1 MNLGVVSNERLTGE
15 EDLHDRIHAT
25 AVPFPHR
32 SEPRLATE
40 IPTGELSA
48 TVPMHRRMCIIA
60 LGDEPLERDMSF
72 LNALHVEAYGR
83 Y

>member
-1 MNLGVVSNERLTGE
+1 VSSLAGN
-15 EDLHDRIHAT
+15 EDLHDRIHAA

-40 IPTGELSA
+40 IPTENCQRLFTCIGACVIL
-48 TVPMHRRMCIIA
+48 HRE
-60 LGDEPLERDMSF
+60 DKPLQCDMSF
-72 LNALHVEAYGR
+72 LDALHVEAYGR

>member
-1 MNLGVVSNERLTGE
+1 MNLGVVSNEALVNVSLVRRTYTIAFTPRQYLS
-15 EDLHDRIHAT
+15 HIDRNRGW
-25 AVPFPHR
+25 PPR
-32 SEPRLATE
+32 SQLENC
-40 IPTGELSA
+40 
-48 TVPMHRRMCIIA
+48 PMHRRMCIIA